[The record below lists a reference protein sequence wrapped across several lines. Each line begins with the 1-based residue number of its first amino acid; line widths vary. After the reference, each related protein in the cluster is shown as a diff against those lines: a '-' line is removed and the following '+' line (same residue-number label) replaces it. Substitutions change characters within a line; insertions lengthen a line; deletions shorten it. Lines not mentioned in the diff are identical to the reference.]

1 MNMEKITLTIE
12 DFLVIF
18 DGFIAAC
25 GEWGHAPRVEKVYEP
40 VREKFQE
47 LYDKH
52 CDIYDKLEAE
62 RMR

>member
-1 MNMEKITLTIE
+1 MGSWLPVVN
-12 DFLVIF
+12 
-18 DGFIAAC
+18 G
-25 GEWGHAPRVEKVYEP
+25 GHAPRVEKVYEP

-62 RMR
+62 KMR